1 MLAGAPLTISM
12 YFVSGL
18 FEDTLDAVF
27 TPMFSQFIGII
38 FVFAIGNNAATL
50 VSRFRTRHATIW
62 VAILDSFK
70 WLPFMAC
77 FFSGLSLHVCTA
89 LLAHLTGYNMQ
100 WSATEKEVTQSTIL
114 KEMPAILKRFWVVF
128 AVFVP
133 FVACVGVMASGAVPL
148 EWRIPQFYIV
158 FPALWLPAGHLL
170 YPFLL
175 NPWVVTLS
183 Y

>member
-1 MLAGAPLTISM
+1 M
-12 YFVSGL
+12 SGL
-18 FEDTLDAVF
+18 FEDTLDAVY
-27 TPMFSQFIGII
+27 TPMFAQFIGVV
-38 FVFAIGNNAATL
+38 FVFGIGNNAATL

-62 VAILDSFK
+62 VALLDAFK

-100 WSATEKEVTQSTIL
+100 WSATEKEVTQSTIV
-114 KEMPAILKRFWVVF
+114 KELPAIARRFWVVF

-133 FVACVGVMASGAVPL
+133 FVAVVIVMSVGLLPL
-148 EWRIPQFYIV
+148 EWRITQFYVI
-158 FPALWLPAGHLL
+158 FPAAWVAAGHLL
-170 YPFLL
+170 YPFVL
-175 NPWVVTLS
+175 NPWVITLS